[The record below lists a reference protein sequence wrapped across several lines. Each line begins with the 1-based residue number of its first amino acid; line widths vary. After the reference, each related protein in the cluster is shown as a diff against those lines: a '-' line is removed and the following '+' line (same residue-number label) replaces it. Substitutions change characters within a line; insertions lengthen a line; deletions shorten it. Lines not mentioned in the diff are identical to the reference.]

1 MHRRAATN
9 PRHQSPLWAVAAAM
23 AVGGLPT
30 AAGEEVVVS
39 TPGVRA
45 VETNSLRP
53 TLSPTT
59 RAAESDAS
67 ERREFRLR
75 EGSRLNNV
83 VGRFRST
90 GDSLTFID
98 SENREIGGLPNL
110 NLERISRMLQAADE
124 PESITWSVS
133 GTVTEFSGK
142 NYLLI
147 SRAVFRAASPPP
159 VPENVTEQALSAPSA
174 PERRP

>member
-9 PRHQSPLWAVAAAM
+9 LRHQSPLWAVAAAM
-23 AVGGLPT
+23 AVGGMPN
-30 AAGEEVVVS
+30 AASDEVAAS
-39 TPGVRA
+39 TPSASVDSTSPRSA
-45 VETNSLRP
+45 P
-53 TLSPTT
+53 TPSP
-59 RAAESDAS
+59 RAAETGPE

-98 SENREIGGLPNL
+98 AENREIGGLPNL
-110 NLERISRMLQAADE
+110 NLERISRMLQGADE

-147 SRAVFRAASPPP
+147 SRAVFRAAAPPP
-159 VPENVTEQALSAPSA
+159 IPENIAE
-174 PERRP
+174 

>member
-9 PRHQSPLWAVAAAM
+9 LRHQSPIWAVAAAM
-23 AVGGLPT
+23 AVGGMPS
-30 AAGEEVVVS
+30 AASDGVS
-39 TPGVRA
+39 APSASA
-45 VETNSLRP
+45 VESAELRSAP
-53 TLSPTT
+53 ILSS
-59 RAAESDAS
+59 RSSEAGAG

-83 VGRFRST
+83 AGRFRST

-98 SENREIGGLPNL
+98 AENREIGGLPNL
-110 NLERISRMLQAADE
+110 NLERISRMLQTADE

-147 SRAVFRAASPPP
+147 SRAVFRAAAPPP
-159 VPENVTEQALSAPSA
+159 TPENVTELAP
-174 PERRP
+174 